1 MNIKVGAR
9 VKIIKNDA
17 MMLPQYG
24 FLIDKEGVV
33 KSINPENL
41 NAFNVLLDGYK
52 SEISFNYQ
60 ELELIKG

>member
-1 MNIKVGAR
+1 MNAKVGSR
-9 VKIIKNDA
+9 VKIIETTF
-17 MMLPQYG
+17 PQYN
-24 FLIDKEGVV
+24 FLIGKEGVV

-60 ELELIKG
+60 ELELIKK